1 MIQPYCFSC
10 TVKKRIHFFLY
21 CVSILTGVFACNRI
35 PQNEKANAN
44 VRHSIVPVN
53 AKEISSG
60 TKTIA
65 IINATIIDG
74 LGGEAL
80 TNGFVLI
87 QGNTIEQVGKMGTIR
102 IPADAEIT
110 DAKGMS
116 VLPGLI
122 DAHFHLDRTKD
133 LPALFLQHGVTS
145 VRDPGAW
152 IEAYGEER
160 KSGKMMPRL
169 FLTGPHLDMA
179 PPAYPYDAYIVR
191 DVDEANKEVNDLA
204 DQGATAIKIYF
215 RVPPGMIKAI
225 CSTAH
230 QRGLPVTAH
239 LEITEAMAAIEAGL
253 DGVEHITSF
262 GLSLV
267 PKREGE
273 VYRQGM
279 MADNNYRKQ
288 GRYNMWKDI
297 DVNSAEADS
306 LIRFLVRKG
315 TFITP
320 TLGPFEYQLSTETAD
335 SAKWVGFS
343 HMMAMTAKM
352 NKSGVHLVLGSHS
365 LIPYA
370 ETGWAYQREMEL
382 WVESGIPNAAVI
394 VAATMENARYF
405 RIADRLGSIE
415 KGKTADLLLVKGNPL
430 TDIKAMRDIEK
441 VMLNG
446 VWVPA
451 GEKLPKAENIQ

>member
-1 MIQPYCFSC
+1 MIAHGYFFNPTKRWTNNYLVLPFLFATLFSC
-10 TVKKRIHFFLY
+10 NINIR
-21 CVSILTGVFACNRI
+21 
-35 PQNEKANAN
+35 NEKEKSYTI
-44 VRHSIVPVN
+44 HSIVPVN
-53 AKEISSG
+53 AKEIASG
-60 TKTIA
+60 KKTIA
-65 IINATIIDG
+65 ITNVAIVDG
-74 LGGEAL
+74 LGGEAV
-80 TNGFVLI
+80 TDGCVLI
-87 QGNTIEQVGKMGTIR
+87 KGSKIEELGKMGTVEV
-102 IPADAEIT
+102 PADAEIV
-110 DAKGMS
+110 DAKGMT

-133 LPALFLQHGVTS
+133 LPAMFLQHGVTS

-152 IEAYGEER
+152 IEAYDEER

-191 DVDEANKEVNDLA
+191 DIEEANKAVNDLA
-204 DQGATAIKIYF
+204 DKGATAVKIYF
-215 RVPPGMIKAI
+215 RIPPGMIKAI

-239 LEITEAMAAIEAGL
+239 LEITEAMTAIEAGL

-288 GRYNMWKDI
+288 GRYSMWKDI

-306 LIRFLVRKG
+306 LVRFLVRKG
-315 TFITP
+315 TFVTP
-320 TLGPFEYQLSTETAD
+320 TLGPFEYQSGVDTVDTTKL
-335 SAKWVGFS
+335 VGFS
-343 HMMAMTAKM
+343 RMKEMTAKM

-365 LIPYA
+365 LVPYA

-405 RIADRLGSIE
+405 RIDDRLGSIE

-430 TDIKAMRDIEK
+430 IDIKAMRDIEK

-446 VWVPA
+446 IWVST
-451 GEKLPKAENIQ
+451 EN

>member
-1 MIQPYCFSC
+1 MIQPCYSFFYI
-10 TVKKRIHFFLY
+10 KKRTQVLLLY
-21 CVSILTGVFACNRI
+21 AGILAILSSCN
-35 PQNEKANAN
+35 PVAQNEKGNSN
-44 VRHSIVPVN
+44 VQHSIVPVN
-53 AKEISSG
+53 AGEIASG
-60 TKTIA
+60 TQTIA

-80 TNGFVLI
+80 VDGCVLVK
-87 QGNTIEQVGKMGTIR
+87 GNNIEQVGKMGTIR

-110 DAKGMS
+110 DAKGMA

-133 LPALFLQHGVTS
+133 LPAMFLQHGVTS

-152 IEAYGEER
+152 IEVYDEER

-191 DVDEANKEVNDLA
+191 DIDEAIDKVNHLA
-204 DQGATAIKIYF
+204 DMGATAIKVYF
-215 RVPPGMIKAI
+215 RVPPGIIKAI

-279 MADNNYRKQ
+279 MADNNYRRQ
-288 GRYNMWKDI
+288 GRYAMWKDI
-297 DVNSAEADS
+297 DAGSAEADS
-306 LIRFLVRKG
+306 LVRFLVHKG
-315 TFITP
+315 TFVTP
-320 TLGPFEYQLSTETAD
+320 TLAPFEYQPAAD
-335 SAKWVGFS
+335 TVDRVKLAGFNR
-343 HMMAMTAKM
+343 MKEMTAKM
-352 NKSGVHLVLGSHS
+352 NKAGVHLVLGSHS
-365 LIPYA
+365 LVPYA

-382 WVESGIPNAAVI
+382 WVESGIPNGAVI
-394 VAATMENARYF
+394 AAATIENARYF
-405 RIADRLGSIE
+405 RIADKLGSIE
-415 KGKTADLLLVKGNPL
+415 KGKTADILLVNGNPL

-451 GEKLPKAENIQ
+451 GEK